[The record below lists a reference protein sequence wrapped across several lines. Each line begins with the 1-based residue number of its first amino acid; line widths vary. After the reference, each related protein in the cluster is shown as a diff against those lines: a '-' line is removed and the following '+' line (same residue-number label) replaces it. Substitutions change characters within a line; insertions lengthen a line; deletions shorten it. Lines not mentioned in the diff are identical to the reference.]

1 MIIKIAVLILSM
13 SLLSFFQIRQ
23 IYKNEGL
30 KAAIAYSLFMALA
43 ILVGTLLI
51 ADIQLAGQSAV
62 SRLFEPLGKAVNGD

>member
-1 MIIKIAVLILSM
+1 MIINIAALILSM

-30 KAAIAYSLFMALA
+30 KAAIVYSLFMALA

-51 ADIQLAGQSAV
+51 ADFQLVGQSV
-62 SRLFEPLGKAVNGD
+62 VGRLFEPLGKAMNGD